1 MPSSALPINI
11 WHCLCLLVV
20 FVTLGGCESATSSQE
35 IVLPDTIHSDDEL
48 WRLEERSADEDQ
60 RVLAYFRKNPDLVDH
75 PGFAGEEVCYT
86 DGHGNHRYYWVSP
99 VGDSRQWIL
108 LEYSGSRAGDLVEG
122 KGAPF
127 L

>member
-1 MPSSALPINI
+1 MPSSALTINAL
-11 WHCLCLLVV
+11 HSLCLLVV
-20 FVTLGGCESATSSQE
+20 FVTLGGCDSATSSQE
-35 IVLPDTIHSDDEL
+35 IVVPDTIRSNGEL

-75 PGFAGEEVCYT
+75 PGFAGEEVCYA
-86 DGHGNHRYYWVSP
+86 DEHGNHRYYWVSA

-108 LEYSGSRAGDLVEG
+108 LEYRGSRAGELVEG
-122 KGAPF
+122 EGDPF